1 MSLPFD
7 PQQVL
12 VCEVIPNPEGNGY
25 SAVKLTFK
33 DHSACT
39 FEAEDLSEAVQEY
52 VSTMLSMN
60 PPSPPPYLPTI
71 VKKKPK
77 DHKAR

>member
-12 VCEVIPNPEGNGY
+12 ICEVIPNAEDDGY

-33 DHSACT
+33 DHSSCT
-39 FEAEDLSEAVQEY
+39 LRADELTDPIKEY

-60 PPSPPPYLPTI
+60 PPI
-71 VKKKPK
+71 A
-77 DHKAR
+77 D

>member
-7 PQQVL
+7 PYQVL
-12 VCEVIPNPEGNGY
+12 ICEVIPNAEENGY

-33 DHSACT
+33 DHSSCT
-39 FEAEDLSEAVQEY
+39 LQADELTDPVKEY

-60 PPSPPPYLPTI
+60 PPSP
-71 VKKKPK
+71 
-77 DHKAR
+77 